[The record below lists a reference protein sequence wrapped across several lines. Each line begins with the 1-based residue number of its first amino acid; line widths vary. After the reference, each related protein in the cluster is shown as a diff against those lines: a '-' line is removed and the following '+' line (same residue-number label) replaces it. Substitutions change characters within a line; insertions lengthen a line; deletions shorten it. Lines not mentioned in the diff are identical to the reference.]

1 MTCIGLLIE
10 DGTEQGHCELGQDC
24 TALELLDDYPTYR
37 AAHTNRPVAEE
48 IGGEG

>member
-10 DGTEQGHCELGQDC
+10 DGPEQGHCELGADC

-37 AAHTNRPVAEE
+37 AAHPNRPVAEE